1 MISLLIRGAV
11 TLLPIKNLDT
21 FFHILLYQTELQN
34 SKVPMGFEPTTRD
47 FADRMNI
54 FAVRIYCG
62 LHLLFYE
69 WAQIKETNKC
79 ERPINFT
86 MAGTVGFDPTTTR
99 LWK

>member
-1 MISLLIRGAV
+1 MLLLN
-11 TLLPIKNLDT
+11 TNSWNLDT

-34 SKVPMGFEPTTRD
+34 SKVLMGFEPTTRD
-47 FADRMNI
+47 FTDRMNI

-79 ERPINFT
+79 ERPINLLWRERQ
-86 MAGTVGFDPTTTR
+86 ALLLR
-99 LWK
+99 LIG